1 MFNAIVT
8 LSHHCLFDCFLILKH
23 LQEQSGN
30 QSSGK
35 SSRGQTRWK
44 GASARKNQSSYMN
57 VSSETLWSDIQELA
71 ELKYQVS
78 YSIMWGICTTGIIR
92 DSLEVELV
100 HFITLL
106 SICRLGNI
114 ATISF
119 VWGPLFYCLSAK
131 IKHLSDLLHC
141 SIS

>member
-1 MFNAIVT
+1 MFNAIET
-8 LSHHCLFDCFLILKH
+8 LSHHCLFDWFLILKH

-78 YSIMWGICTTGIIR
+78 YSITWGICTTGIIR

-106 SICRLGNI
+106 SICHMGNI

-119 VWGPLFYCLSAK
+119 VWGPLFYCL
-131 IKHLSDLLHC
+131 C
-141 SIS
+141 

>member
-1 MFNAIVT
+1 MFNAIET
-8 LSHHCLFDCFLILKH
+8 LSHHCLFDWFLILKH

-71 ELKYQVS
+71 EHKYQVS
-78 YSIMWGICTTGIIR
+78 YSITWGICTTGIIR

-106 SICRLGNI
+106 SICHMGNI

-119 VWGPLFYCLSAK
+119 VWGPLFYCL
-131 IKHLSDLLHC
+131 C
-141 SIS
+141 